1 MSMRLKKILG
11 CLLSLGMLLSPITIC
26 AEEDAGIVAY
36 SMDPNDNRAFTS
48 IIDAWDAACDGTLIY
63 LNKDWEL
70 SSRLILY
77 SGNNAT
83 LDLNGHSITRM
94 LDDYESDGE
103 VIYMN
108 ENSNLTLKGSTDR
121 TFTVKNCK
129 GLWNK
134 GDKTADVSVGGV
146 ITGGMSSNGAGG
158 IHMKANCTLN
168 LDHVGVIG
176 NETAAE
182 LMPHGGGI
190 KLDGDCCTV
199 NINNGSMV
207 SYNSAGYG
215 GGIYI
220 AGEEGHVNVEASEI
234 SHNYASSDGGG
245 IYSNY
250 DATYIELKKDAMI
263 KENKAG
269 YNGGGVCFN
278 NSYNHIS
285 SEDST
290 GKISSNFVAGYGNYA
305 KGGGVYYADVKT
317 KTNTATLASITFEN
331 NSAYKSVDYA
341 LGGAVYC
348 NLGNVEITNC
358 TFRNNT
364 ALSGGAI
371 FINDSGTIL
380 KDCTITNNDANKGG
394 GIYVDSRYDLKFSG
408 KCVVKKNVN
417 SNKEASNVYL
427 ENGTF
432 TRAYV
437 SGTPSTGSEVG
448 LTGDGSCKVGINQ
461 SENNGTFFV
470 DQSSSYHLSYD
481 DGKLYQKNGA
491 TGSIFGCGNIVV
503 VIGVIVCIA
512 CNGFIVY
519 RNKRKKMI

>member
-1 MSMRLKKILG
+1 
-11 CLLSLGMLLSPITIC
+11 
-26 AEEDAGIVAY
+26 
-36 SMDPNDNRAFTS
+36 
-48 IIDAWDAACDGTLIY
+48 
-63 LNKDWEL
+63 
-70 SSRLILY
+70 
-77 SGNNAT
+77 
-83 LDLNGHSITRM
+83 
-94 LDDYESDGE
+94 
-103 VIYMN
+103 
-108 ENSNLTLKGSTDR
+108 
-121 TFTVKNCK
+121 
-129 GLWNK
+129 
-134 GDKTADVSVGGV
+134 
-146 ITGGMSSNGAGG
+146 
-158 IHMKANCTLN
+158 MKANCTLN
-168 LDHVGVIG
+168 LDHVGVVG

-190 KLDGDCCTV
+190 KLDGDGCTV

-220 AGEEGHVNVEASEI
+220 AGEEGHINVDASEI
-234 SHNYASSDGGG
+234 SNNYASSDGGG

-250 DATYIELKKDAMI
+250 DATYIELKKDAII

-290 GKISSNFVAGYGNYA
+290 GKISSNFVAGYGDYA
-305 KGGGVYYADVKT
+305 KGGGVYYATVNT
-317 KTNTATLASITFEN
+317 KTNTATLTGITFEN
-331 NSAYKSVDYA
+331 NTAYKSVDYA
-341 LGGAVYC
+341 L
-348 NLGNVEITNC
+348 
-358 TFRNNT
+358 
-364 ALSGGAI
+364 GGAI

-380 KDCTITNNDANKGG
+380 KDCTITKNDANKGG
-394 GIYVDSRYDLKFSG
+394 GIYVDSRYDLKVSG
-408 KCVVKKNVN
+408 KCVVKENVN

-491 TGSIFGCGNIVV
+491 TGSIFGRGNTIVV
-503 VIGVIVCIA
+503 AGVIVCIV
-512 CNGFIVY
+512 CIGFIVY